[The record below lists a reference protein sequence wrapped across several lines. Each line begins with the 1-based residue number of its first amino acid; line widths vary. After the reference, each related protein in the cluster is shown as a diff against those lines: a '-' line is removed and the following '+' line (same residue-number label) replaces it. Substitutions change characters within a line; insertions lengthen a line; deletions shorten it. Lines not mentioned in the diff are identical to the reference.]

1 MELIDF
7 KKDKTLDRLRSLM
20 GSEEY
25 GHFELFDPQRHLSW
39 QERKSLTGHWV
50 VISSGVLHA
59 YNDQTLAYKNSH
71 VFSITEEHFHF
82 SLCDKLKN
90 RISQGRLAEIEVT
103 LNAKLLLDKSVC
115 EYCLHA
121 VNYQGFDAY
130 RRRHAEYNQRIIKKF
145 NFSHYLN
152 EKYKAS

>member
-7 KKDKTLDRLRSLM
+7 KQDDTFNRLRSLI
-20 GSEEY
+20 GSQKY
-25 GHFELFDPQRHLSW
+25 GHFELFDPLRHLSW
-39 QERKSLTGHWV
+39 QERKSLSGHWV
-50 VISSGVLHA
+50 VIPTGVLHA
-59 YNDQTLAYKNSH
+59 YHDQTLAYKNSH

-103 LNAKLLLDKSVC
+103 LNARLLEEKSVC

-121 VNYQGFDAY
+121 VSYQGFDAY
-130 RRRHAEYNQRIIKKF
+130 RRRHAEYNQQIIKT
-145 NFSHYLN
+145 FSFRHYLQ
-152 EKYKAS
+152 EKYKA